1 MIVETNKLQSPTEAS
16 QKKLT
21 SIENV
26 VGKNQDIVKPIIE
39 EQSIAKINGNEE
51 GVIQTLPTVSGVAE
65 NPYKTNSVAS
75 AKNVTYK
82 TLDIDADNE
91 NTVYV
96 GNLKLNKQ
104 KVNNLLKKVGKIF
117 GKSKKA
123 QLEDVATSTASL

>member
-1 MIVETNKLQSPTEAS
+1 M
-16 QKKLT
+16 
-21 SIENV
+21 
-26 VGKNQDIVKPIIE
+26 
-39 EQSIAKINGNEE
+39 
-51 GVIQTLPTVSGVAE
+51 PTVSGVAE